1 MSNAD
6 RYNVAVVEDEPLT
19 RERIR
24 LAVEQHPA
32 LSVVASAGNC
42 ADGRQIIQQYRPDVL
57 LVDLGLP
64 DGHGTELIRLVQN
77 TLPKTEIMV
86 ITVFGDEKNVLS
98 AIEAGATGYLLKD
111 GDSDYIGQS
120 IMQMLEGGSPI
131 SAAIARHLLKRFRL
145 PTADPAHSREDSPT
159 LTPREQQVLELVAKG
174 FSYAEISSTLGMSV
188 NTTTSHIK
196 HIYRKLSVNS
206 RGEAVF
212 EAIQLGLV
220 KPLH

>member
-1 MSNAD
+1 MQVS
-6 RYNVAVVEDEPLT
+6 RSYRVAVVEDEPLT

-24 LAVEQHPA
+24 AAVDQHPD
-32 LSVVASAGNC
+32 LNVIASAGNC
-42 ADGRQIIQQYRPDVL
+42 CDGRDIIRQHSPDVL

-64 DGHGTELIRLVQN
+64 DGHGSELIQLAQTVSPN
-77 TLPKTEIMV
+77 TESMV
-86 ITVFGDEKNVLS
+86 ITVFGDEKNVLT

-111 GDSDYIGQS
+111 GDADYIGQS
-120 IMQMLEGGSPI
+120 IMQMLDGGSPI
-131 SAAIARHLLKRFRL
+131 SAAIARHLLKRFK
-145 PTADPAHSREDSPT
+145 APAAGAEQNSDHPR

-174 FSYAEISSTLGMSV
+174 FSYAEISSTLEMSV

-212 EAIQLGLV
+212 EAIQLGLI
-220 KPLH
+220 KPLR